1 MEIFFTSVYKSFS
14 WDFKLNPRLIYS
26 NKIGNS
32 EHELFHHPSNIL
44 MITVINTDLL
54 EAATRF
60 LASNKFTPVM
70 TKF

>member
-1 MEIFFTSVYKSFS
+1 MENFFTSVYRSFS

-26 NKIGNS
+26 NKIGN
-32 EHELFHHPSNIL
+32 PSSIV
-44 MITVINTDLL
+44 MITVLNTDLL